1 MLATLGPDKL
11 YIWWSSLWAA
21 IMRGFGLAAMIYW
34 VDTLGLGAFQ
44 LVILGTALEAGVLV
58 AEIPTG
64 VVADTRSRKLSLV
77 IAHLI
82 VGAGMVATGLTSTY
96 WILIVAQVLWGVGWT
111 FKSGADVA
119 WITDELDN
127 QAESD
132 RCIARAAQWAQI
144 GSIGGIL
151 VAGLLGA
158 LTSYTTAIVVFGVL
172 QVLLGAGV
180 ALLFTE
186 HEFTKAE
193 GETWS
198 QALQI
203 LKQGVALVRSER
215 IILGV
220 FLTTILI
227 DMGSEAI
234 DRLSIKRL
242 DTLGFPDSADP
253 IVWLMIINIC
263 AYALAA
269 VFLKGVALRIG
280 GEGAPRK
287 LYASG
292 ILIAIVGIGLLV
304 SAPSLAFGAAGALL
318 YRSVSWSVF
327 PVVGA
332 VWVNRRATKQIRAT
346 LQSFLGQA
354 GSLGEATGGIVLG
367 AVAQRFDLP
376 LAFTGSA
383 LLFGLALVVVLRNR
397 DVAVDE
403 LSAEPA

>member
-1 MLATLGPDKL
+1 MNITLGPATL
-11 YIWWSSLWAA
+11 YVWWSALWAA
-21 IMRGFGLAAMIYW
+21 VMRGFGLAAMIYW

-44 LVILGTALEAGVLV
+44 LVVLGTALEGGVLL

-77 IAHLI
+77 ISHLV
-82 VGAGMVATGLTSTY
+82 VGVGFVLTGLTTTY
-96 WILIVAQVLWGVGWT
+96 WILVVSQILWGVGWT

-127 QAESD
+127 QVESD
-132 RCIARAAQWAQI
+132 RTIARAGQWAQI
-144 GSIGGIL
+144 GSIAGII
-151 VAGLLGA
+151 VAGVVGA
-158 LTSYTTAIVVFGVL
+158 LTGYTATIVLFGAL
-172 QVLLGAGV
+172 QIMLGLAV
-180 ALLFTE
+180 ATLFTE
-186 HEFTKAE
+186 NEFTHTQGA
-193 GETWS
+193 TWA
-198 QALQI
+198 QALKI
-203 LKQGVALVRSER
+203 LKQGVGLVRSER

-242 DTLGFPDSADP
+242 DDLGFPSSADP
-253 IVWLMIINIC
+253 IVWLMLINVC

-269 VFLKGVALRIG
+269 VFLKGVALRIE
-280 GEGAPRK
+280 GEGSPRK

-292 ILIAIVGIGLLV
+292 ILVAVIGILLLI
-304 SAPSLAFGAAGALL
+304 SAPSLAFGATGAMLF
-318 YRSVSWSVF
+318 RSVSWSVF

-354 GSLGEATGGIVLG
+354 GSLGEATGGILLG
-367 AVAQRFDLP
+367 VVAQRFNLP

-383 LLFGLALVVVLRNR
+383 LLF
-397 DVAVDE
+397 
-403 LSAEPA
+403 

>member
-1 MLATLGPDKL
+1 
-11 YIWWSSLWAA
+11 
-21 IMRGFGLAAMIYW
+21 MRGFGLAAMIYW
-34 VDTLGLGAFQ
+34 VSTLGLGPFQ
-44 LVILGTALEAGVLV
+44 LVILGTALEAGVLL

-77 IAHLI
+77 ISHVV
-82 VGAGMVATGLTSTY
+82 VGIGYVVTGLTSTY
-96 WILIVAQVLWGVGWT
+96 WILVVGQMFWGVGWT

-127 QAESD
+127 QLESD
-132 RCIARAAQWAQI
+132 RTIARAAQWAQI
-144 GSIGGIL
+144 GSIVGII
-151 VAGLLGA
+151 VAGAVGA
-158 LTSYTTAIVVFGVL
+158 LTSYTTTIVMFGAL
-172 QVLLGAGV
+172 QILLGLAV

-186 HEFTKAE
+186 HEFTRADSDSRA
-193 GETWS
+193 ETWA

-203 LKQGVALVRSER
+203 LKQGVSLVRSER
-215 IILGV
+215 VILGV

-242 DTLGFPDSADP
+242 DALGFPDSADP
-253 IVWLMIINIC
+253 IVWLMIINVC

-269 VFLKGVALRIG
+269 VFLRGVALRIE

-287 LYASG
+287 LYAMG
-292 ILIAIVGIGLLV
+292 ILVSIIGIVLLIL
-304 SAPSLAFGAAGALL
+304 APSLAFGAAGALL
-318 YRSVSWSVF
+318 FRSVSWSVF

-332 VWVNRRATKQIRAT
+332 VWINRRATKQIRAT

-367 AVAQRFDLP
+367 AVAHRFDLP

-383 LLFGLALVVVLRNR
+383 LLFCLALVVVLKNR
-397 DVAVDE
+397 TVVIEE
-403 LSAEPA
+403 LSPEPV